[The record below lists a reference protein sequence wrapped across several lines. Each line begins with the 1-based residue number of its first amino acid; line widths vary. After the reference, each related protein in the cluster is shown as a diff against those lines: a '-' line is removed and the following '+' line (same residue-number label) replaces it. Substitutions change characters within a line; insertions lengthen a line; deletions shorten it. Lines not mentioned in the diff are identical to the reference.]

1 MQVRRLAQIFC
12 VAAAACVTPTALAC
26 SACGCTLST
35 DWASQGLAAGGGW
48 RADVRFDYF
57 DQTQL
62 RSGAD
67 SISRASLEL
76 PNDRE
81 IQQYTINRNYT
92 FALDYSPNKAWGLSV
107 SLPWYDR
114 AHATIAEGD
123 AEISTSQSEG
133 IGDLRFLARYTG
145 LAAQRQAGIE
155 FGIKLPTGRF
165 TQDFRTGPQAGQLL
179 DRGLQLG
186 SGTADLL
193 FGAFRFGALSPD
205 WGYSV
210 QALLTEPLDSRDH
223 FRPGFGA
230 NLNAGLRYTANSSF
244 VPQLQLNARFEKR
257 ESGTNG
263 DVENSGASLIYLSP
277 GVTWNL
283 SRRFSA
289 YAFFQVPLYQHV
301 NGLQL
306 EATRFASVG
315 LHYVL

>member
-1 MQVRRLAQIFC
+1 M
-12 VAAAACVTPTALAC
+12 AAAACVTPTALAC

-114 AHATIAEGD
+114 AHATIAAGD

-165 TQDFRTGPQAGQLL
+165 TQDFRTGPQAGQ
-179 DRGLQLG
+179 
-186 SGTADLL
+186 
-193 FGAFRFGALSPD
+193 
-205 WGYSV
+205 
-210 QALLTEPLDSRDH
+210 
-223 FRPGFGA
+223 
-230 NLNAGLRYTANSSF
+230 
-244 VPQLQLNARFEKR
+244 
-257 ESGTNG
+257 
-263 DVENSGASLIYLSP
+263 
-277 GVTWNL
+277 
-283 SRRFSA
+283 
-289 YAFFQVPLYQHV
+289 
-301 NGLQL
+301 
-306 EATRFASVG
+306 
-315 LHYVL
+315 